1 MIRNKIGDD
10 PYISGS
16 VISAKRVSIGYRSA
30 SPVVRNISVEY
41 RLPAGRDGRA
51 RQGGMLG
58 FAGPNGAGKTTFLKT
73 CLGLIPPLGGEL
85 RLFGVE
91 TRSLCFSGIR
101 KKMAYVPQNR
111 PTGGSDRV
119 RISVREAVSFGR
131 LGKLG
136 LLGSL
141 GRRDK
146 IAIGEAIER
155 CGLGNLV
162 DVAVQDLSGGQYQ
175 RVAIARAM
183 AAEPELYLFDEPGSF
198 LDAEG
203 QAAMRGFITS
213 LAGSG
218 SSMIVV
224 THDRGLLALCGAIIG
239 FENGGASLLARED
252 FADGALGGG
261 KGLNDERG
269 AGS

>member
-1 MIRNKIGDD
+1 
-10 PYISGS
+10 
-16 VISAKRVSIGYRSA
+16 
-30 SPVVRNISVEY
+30 
-41 RLPAGRDGRA
+41 
-51 RQGGMLG
+51 
-58 FAGPNGAGKTTFLKT
+58 KTTFLKT

-85 RLFGVE
+85 RLFGVD
-91 TRSLCFSGIR
+91 TRSLRFSGIR

-111 PTGGSDRV
+111 PAGGSDRV

-131 LGKLG
+131 LGKTG

-141 GRRDK
+141 DRRDK
-146 IAIGEAIER
+146 LAIGEAIER

-162 DVAVQDLSGGQYQ
+162 DAAVQDLSGGQYQ

-203 QAAMRGFITS
+203 QTAMRGFITS

-224 THDRGLLALCGAIIG
+224 THDRGLLALCGAILG
-239 FENGGASLLARED
+239 FESGGASLLAQED
-252 FADGALGGG
+252 FADGALGGE
-261 KGLNDERG
+261 KGLNDGREV
-269 AGS
+269 GS